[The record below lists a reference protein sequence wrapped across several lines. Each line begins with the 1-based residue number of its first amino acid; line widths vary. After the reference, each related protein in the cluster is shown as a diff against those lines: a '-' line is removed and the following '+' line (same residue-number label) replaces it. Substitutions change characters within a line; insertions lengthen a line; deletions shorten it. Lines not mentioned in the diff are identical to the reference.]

1 MNKSRAFIFLL
12 MVALTGAKKSDIKPS
27 SNSTNYDIYIP
38 PTSSIVC
45 DSLKKGL
52 RSQINQKQK
61 IEFLLLRNKKL
72 LKTISK
78 RKKTTITL
86 LRENQT
92 ELRSRKLKNVYKIKT
107 LEERII
113 RQGCPGVLTPSF
125 ARENS

>member
-1 MNKSRAFIFLL
+1 MSKYRILTFALL
-12 MVALTGAKKSDIKPS
+12 LVLTGAKTSDVANNKA
-27 SNSTNYDIYIP
+27 NDYDIYIP

-61 IEFLLLRNKKL
+61 IDFLLIRNRKL
-72 LKTISK
+72 LKAISQ
-78 RKKTTITL
+78 RKKTLITQ

-92 ELRSRKLKNVYKIKT
+92 KLRSRKLKNVYKIKT
-107 LEERII
+107 LEEKII
-113 RQGCPGVLTPSF
+113 RQGCPGILTPSF

>member
-1 MNKSRAFIFLL
+1 MLGRVFITFLL
-12 MVALTGAKKSDIKPS
+12 ISLVGVKHSESSTEKKSNDFD
-27 SNSTNYDIYIP
+27 TYIP

-61 IEFLLLRNKKL
+61 IEFLLIRNKKL
-72 LKTISK
+72 LKEISM

-86 LRENQT
+86 LRDNQT
-92 ELRSRKLKNVYKIKT
+92 ELRSRKLKNTYKIKT
-107 LEERII
+107 LEDKII

-125 ARENS
+125 SRKNT